1 MSILLWPVALFLIVA
16 TGLHVLTSGAVLLR
30 SWRDRRPRPALED
43 TPPVSVVR
51 TVTGLENNIEAT
63 LRSGFT
69 LTYPNYELIFCT
81 QSAADPVIPLVE
93 QLRAE
98 YPHVASKLL
107 VGDNRISINPKLN
120 NLVKGWAAAQHDL
133 VCMTD
138 SNVLMP
144 PDYLQRLLSRWAP
157 NVGMVCSPAYGAWP
171 EGAAAELECAFLNT
185 YEARWQLAADT
196 IGLGFAQG
204 KTMLW
209 RRDVLD
215 KAGGIAALA
224 SEPAEDAASTKI
236 VREAGLKVRLSHLPF
251 AQPLGPRT
259 FKEVWRRQVRW
270 ARLRRVTFKAFF
282 AGELFSGGFLPF
294 LAAAAI
300 LFASGFSLLWLVP
313 FIALWYALEAAVA
326 AYARWPL
333 GPRDAVLWVVRDFL
347 IPALWVSAWTGTKF
361 TWRGVAMDV
370 AGEDAKV
377 PTETAFT
384 RLKPFFDRV
393 RARLAREFSSR

>member
-1 MSILLWPVALFLIVA
+1 MSILLLPVALFLIAA
-16 TGLHVLTSGAVLLR
+16 TGLHILTSGAVMLR
-30 SWRDRRPRPALED
+30 SWRDRRPRPALEK

-98 YPHVASKLL
+98 YPHVPSKLL
-107 VGDNRISINPKLN
+107 IGDNRISINPKLN
-120 NLVKGWAAAQHDL
+120 NLVKGWAAAEHEL

-171 EGAAAELECAFLNT
+171 EGVAAELECAFLNT
-185 YEARWQLAADT
+185 YESRWQLAADS
-196 IGLGFAQG
+196 IGMGFAQG

-251 AQPLGPRT
+251 AQPLGERT

-294 LAAAAI
+294 LSAVVLLLA
-300 LFASGFSLLWLVP
+300 LNQSLLWLLP
-313 FIALWYALEAAVA
+313 FMATWYALEAAVA
-326 AYARWPL
+326 GYARWPM
-333 GPRDAVLWVVRDFL
+333 GPRDLLLWMARDIL

-384 RLKPFFDRV
+384 RLKPFVDRL
-393 RARLAREFSSR
+393 RARLVKDFSSR